1 MTRKEAIRTD
11 RAPSAIG
18 PYSQAIKFDSLVF
31 LSGQIP
37 LVPET
42 MVVVEGGIAEQT
54 HQVFKNLKAV
64 ATESGGNLNDA
75 LKISIFLTDLTNF
88 TVVNEIM
95 TQYFHEPFP
104 ARATIEVNA
113 LPKSVLIEIDA
124 VMALQRTAS

>member
-1 MTRKEAIRTD
+1 MARKKAIQTD
-11 RAPSAIG
+11 RAPKAIG

-42 MVVVEGGIAEQT
+42 MEVIDGGIAEQA
-54 HQVFKNLKAV
+54 HQVFINLKTV
-64 ATESGGNLNDA
+64 AEEAGGSLRDA
-75 LKISIFLTDLTNF
+75 LKINIFLTDLTNF
-88 TVVNEIM
+88 TIVNEIM

-104 ARATIEVNA
+104 ARATIEVSA

-124 VMALQRTAS
+124 VMAI

>member
-1 MTRKEAIRTD
+1 MARKKAIQTD
-11 RAPSAIG
+11 RAPKAIG

-42 MVVVEGGIAEQT
+42 MEVIDGGIAEQA
-54 HQVFKNLKAV
+54 HQVFINLKTV
-64 ATESGGNLNDA
+64 AEESGGSLRDA
-75 LKISIFLTDLTNF
+75 LKINIFLTDLTNF

-104 ARATIEVNA
+104 ARATIEVSA

-124 VMALQRTAS
+124 VMAL

>member
-1 MTRKEAIRTD
+1 MARKKAIQTD
-11 RAPSAIG
+11 RAPKAIG

-42 MVVVEGGIAEQT
+42 MEVIDGGIAEQA
-54 HQVFKNLKAV
+54 HQVFINLKTV
-64 ATESGGNLNDA
+64 ADESGGSLRDA
-75 LKISIFLTDLTNF
+75 LKINIFLTDLTNF
-88 TVVNEIM
+88 TIVNEIM

-104 ARATIEVNA
+104 ARATIEVSA

-124 VMALQRTAS
+124 VMAL

>member
-1 MTRKEAIRTD
+1 MARKKAIQTD
-11 RAPSAIG
+11 RAPRAIG

-42 MVVVEGGIAEQT
+42 MEVIDGGIAEQA
-54 HQVFKNLKAV
+54 HQVFINLKTV
-64 ATESGGNLNDA
+64 AEESGGSLRDA
-75 LKISIFLTDLTNF
+75 LKINIFLTDLTNF

-104 ARATIEVNA
+104 ARATIEVSA

-124 VMALQRTAS
+124 VMAI

>member
-1 MTRKEAIRTD
+1 MARKKAIQTV
-11 RAPSAIG
+11 RAPKAIG

-42 MVVVEGGIAEQT
+42 MEVIDGGIAEQA
-54 HQVFKNLKAV
+54 HQVFINLKTV
-64 ATESGGNLNDA
+64 AEESGGSLRDA
-75 LKISIFLTDLTNF
+75 LKINIFLTDLTNF

-104 ARATIEVNA
+104 ARATIEVSA

-124 VMALQRTAS
+124 VMAI

>member
-1 MTRKEAIRTD
+1 MARKKAIQTD
-11 RAPSAIG
+11 RAPKAIG

-42 MVVVEGGIAEQT
+42 MEVIDGGIAEQA
-54 HQVFKNLKAV
+54 HQVFINLKTV
-64 ATESGGNLNDA
+64 AEESGGSLRDA
-75 LKISIFLTDLTNF
+75 LKINIFLTDLTNF
-88 TVVNEIM
+88 TIVNEIM

-104 ARATIEVNA
+104 ARATIEVSA

-124 VMALQRTAS
+124 VMAI

>member
-1 MTRKEAIRTD
+1 MARKKAIQTE
-11 RAPSAIG
+11 RAPKAIG

-42 MVVVEGGIAEQT
+42 MEVIDGGIAEQA
-54 HQVFKNLKAV
+54 HQVFINLKTV
-64 ATESGGNLNDA
+64 AEESGGSLRDA
-75 LKISIFLTDLTNF
+75 LKINIFLTDLTNF

-104 ARATIEVNA
+104 ARATIEVSA

-124 VMALQRTAS
+124 VMAI

>member
-1 MTRKEAIRTD
+1 MARKKAIQTD
-11 RAPSAIG
+11 RAPRAIG

-42 MVVVEGGIAEQT
+42 MEVIDGGIAEQA
-54 HQVFKNLKAV
+54 HQVFINLKTV
-64 ATESGGNLNDA
+64 AEESGGSLRDA
-75 LKISIFLTDLTNF
+75 LKINIFLTDLTNF
-88 TVVNEIM
+88 TIVNEIM

-104 ARATIEVNA
+104 ARATIEVSA

-124 VMALQRTAS
+124 VMAL

>member
-1 MTRKEAIRTD
+1 MARKKAIQTD
-11 RAPSAIG
+11 RAPKAIG

-42 MVVVEGGIAEQT
+42 MEVIDGGIAEQA
-54 HQVFKNLKAV
+54 HQVFINLKTV
-64 ATESGGNLNDA
+64 AEEAGGSLRDA
-75 LKISIFLTDLTNF
+75 LKINIFLTDLTNF
-88 TVVNEIM
+88 TIVNEIM

-104 ARATIEVNA
+104 ARATIEVSA

-124 VMALQRTAS
+124 VMAL

>member
-1 MTRKEAIRTD
+1 MARKKAIQTD
-11 RAPSAIG
+11 RAPKAIG

-42 MVVVEGGIAEQT
+42 MEVIDGGIAEQAN
-54 HQVFKNLKAV
+54 QVFINLKTV
-64 ATESGGNLNDA
+64 AEESGGSLRDA
-75 LKISIFLTDLTNF
+75 LKINIFLTDLTNF

-104 ARATIEVNA
+104 ARATIEVSA

-124 VMALQRTAS
+124 VMAI

>member
-1 MTRKEAIRTD
+1 MARKKAIQTD
-11 RAPSAIG
+11 RAPKAIG

-42 MVVVEGGIAEQT
+42 MEVIDGGIAEQT
-54 HQVFKNLKAV
+54 HQVFKNLKTV
-64 ATESGGNLNDA
+64 AEESGGSLRDA
-75 LKISIFLTDLTNF
+75 LKINIFLTDLTNF
-88 TVVNEIM
+88 TIVNEIM

-104 ARATIEVNA
+104 ARATIEVSA

-124 VMALQRTAS
+124 VMAL

>member
-1 MTRKEAIRTD
+1 MARKKAIQTD
-11 RAPSAIG
+11 RAPKAIG

-42 MVVVEGGIAEQT
+42 MEVIDGGIAEQT
-54 HQVFKNLKAV
+54 HQVFKNLKTV
-64 ATESGGNLNDA
+64 AEESGGSLRDA
-75 LKISIFLTDLTNF
+75 LKINIFLTDLTNF

-104 ARATIEVNA
+104 ARATIEVSA

-124 VMALQRTAS
+124 VMAL

>member
-1 MTRKEAIRTD
+1 MARKKAIQTD
-11 RAPSAIG
+11 RAPKAIG

-42 MVVVEGGIAEQT
+42 MEVIDGGIAEQA
-54 HQVFKNLKAV
+54 HQVFINLKTV
-64 ATESGGNLNDA
+64 AEESGGSLRDA
-75 LKISIFLTDLTNF
+75 LKINIFLTDLTNF
-88 TVVNEIM
+88 TIVNEIM

-104 ARATIEVNA
+104 ARATIEVSA

-124 VMALQRTAS
+124 VIAL

>member
-1 MTRKEAIRTD
+1 MARKKAIQTD
-11 RAPSAIG
+11 RAPKAIG

-42 MVVVEGGIAEQT
+42 MEVIDGGIAEQA
-54 HQVFKNLKAV
+54 HPVFINLKTV
-64 ATESGGNLNDA
+64 AEESGGSLRDA
-75 LKISIFLTDLTNF
+75 LKINIFLTDLTNF
-88 TVVNEIM
+88 TIVNEIM

-104 ARATIEVNA
+104 ARATIEVSA

-124 VMALQRTAS
+124 VMAL

>member
-1 MTRKEAIRTD
+1 MARKKAIQTD
-11 RAPSAIG
+11 RAPKAIG

-42 MVVVEGGIAEQT
+42 MEVIDGGIAEQA
-54 HQVFKNLKAV
+54 HQVFINLKTV
-64 ATESGGNLNDA
+64 AEESGGSLHDA
-75 LKISIFLTDLTNF
+75 LKINIFLTDLTNF

-104 ARATIEVNA
+104 ARATIEVSA

-124 VMALQRTAS
+124 VMAI

>member
-1 MTRKEAIRTD
+1 MARKKAIQTD
-11 RAPSAIG
+11 RAPKAIG

-42 MVVVEGGIAEQT
+42 MEVIDGGIAEQA
-54 HQVFKNLKAV
+54 HQVFINLKTV
-64 ATESGGNLNDA
+64 AEESGGSLRDA
-75 LKISIFLTDLTNF
+75 LKINIFLTDLTNF

-104 ARATIEVNA
+104 ARATIEVSA

-124 VMALQRTAS
+124 VMAI

>member
-1 MTRKEAIRTD
+1 MARKKAIQTD
-11 RAPSAIG
+11 RAPKAIG
-18 PYSQAIKFDSLVF
+18 PYSQAIKLDSLVF

-42 MVVVEGGIAEQT
+42 MEVIDGGIAEQA
-54 HQVFKNLKAV
+54 HQVFINLKTV
-64 ATESGGNLNDA
+64 AEESGGSLRDA
-75 LKISIFLTDLTNF
+75 LKINIFLTDLTNF

-104 ARATIEVNA
+104 ARATIEVSA

-124 VMALQRTAS
+124 VMAI

>member
-1 MTRKEAIRTD
+1 MARKKAIQTD
-11 RAPSAIG
+11 KAPKAIG

-42 MVVVEGGIAEQT
+42 MEVIDGGIAEQA
-54 HQVFKNLKAV
+54 HQVFINLKTV
-64 ATESGGNLNDA
+64 AEEAGGSLRDA
-75 LKISIFLTDLTNF
+75 LKINIFLTDLTNF
-88 TVVNEIM
+88 TIVNEIM

-104 ARATIEVNA
+104 ARATIEVSA

-124 VMALQRTAS
+124 VMAL

>member
-1 MTRKEAIRTD
+1 MARKKAIQTD
-11 RAPSAIG
+11 RAPKAIG

-42 MVVVEGGIAEQT
+42 MEVIDGGIAEQA
-54 HQVFKNLKAV
+54 HQVFINLKTV
-64 ATESGGNLNDA
+64 AEEAGGSLSDA
-75 LKISIFLTDLTNF
+75 LKINIFLTDLTNF
-88 TVVNEIM
+88 TIVNEIM

-104 ARATIEVNA
+104 ARATIEVSA

-124 VMALQRTAS
+124 VMAL

>member
-1 MTRKEAIRTD
+1 MARKKAIQTD
-11 RAPSAIG
+11 SAPKAIG

-42 MVVVEGGIAEQT
+42 MEVIDGGIAEQA
-54 HQVFKNLKAV
+54 HQVFINLKTV
-64 ATESGGNLNDA
+64 AEEAGGSLRDA
-75 LKISIFLTDLTNF
+75 LKINIFLTDLTNF

-104 ARATIEVNA
+104 ARATIEVSA

-124 VMALQRTAS
+124 VMAI

>member
-1 MTRKEAIRTD
+1 MARKKAIQTD
-11 RAPSAIG
+11 RAPKAIG

-42 MVVVEGGIAEQT
+42 MEVIDGGIAEQA
-54 HQVFKNLKAV
+54 HQVFINLKTV
-64 ATESGGNLNDA
+64 AEESGGSLRDA
-75 LKISIFLTDLTNF
+75 LKINIFLTDLTNF

-104 ARATIEVNA
+104 ARATIEVSA
-113 LPKSVLIEIDA
+113 LPRSVLIEIDA
-124 VMALQRTAS
+124 VMAL

>member
-1 MTRKEAIRTD
+1 MARKKAIQTD
-11 RAPSAIG
+11 RAPKAIG

-42 MVVVEGGIAEQT
+42 MEVIDGGIAEQA
-54 HQVFKNLKAV
+54 HQVFINLKTV
-64 ATESGGNLNDA
+64 AEEAGGSLRDA
-75 LKISIFLTDLTNF
+75 LKINIFLTDLTNF

-104 ARATIEVNA
+104 ARATIEVSA

-124 VMALQRTAS
+124 VMAI

>member
-1 MTRKEAIRTD
+1 MARKKAIQTD
-11 RAPSAIG
+11 RAPKAIG

-42 MVVVEGGIAEQT
+42 MEVIDGGIAEQA
-54 HQVFKNLKAV
+54 HQVFINLKTV
-64 ATESGGNLNDA
+64 AEESGGSLRDA
-75 LKISIFLTDLTNF
+75 LKINIFLTDLTNF
-88 TVVNEIM
+88 TIVNEIM

-104 ARATIEVNA
+104 ARATIEVSA

-124 VMALQRTAS
+124 VMAL

>member
-1 MTRKEAIRTD
+1 MARKKAIQTD
-11 RAPSAIG
+11 RAPKAIG

-42 MVVVEGGIAEQT
+42 MEVIDGGIAEQA
-54 HQVFKNLKAV
+54 HQVFINLKTV
-64 ATESGGNLNDA
+64 AEEAGGSLRDA
-75 LKISIFLTDLTNF
+75 LKINIFLTDLTNF

-104 ARATIEVNA
+104 ARATIEVSA

-124 VMALQRTAS
+124 VMAL

>member
-1 MTRKEAIRTD
+1 MARKKAIQTV
-11 RAPSAIG
+11 RAPKAIG

-42 MVVVEGGIAEQT
+42 MEVIDGGIAEQA
-54 HQVFKNLKAV
+54 HQVFINLKTV
-64 ATESGGNLNDA
+64 AEESGGSLRDA
-75 LKISIFLTDLTNF
+75 LKINIFLTDLTNF

-104 ARATIEVNA
+104 ARATIEVSA

-124 VMALQRTAS
+124 VMAL

>member
-1 MTRKEAIRTD
+1 MARKKAIQTD
-11 RAPSAIG
+11 RAPKAIG
-18 PYSQAIKFDSLVF
+18 PYSQAITFDSLVF

-42 MVVVEGGIAEQT
+42 MEVIDGGIAEQA
-54 HQVFKNLKAV
+54 HQVFINLKTV
-64 ATESGGNLNDA
+64 AEESGGSLRDA
-75 LKISIFLTDLTNF
+75 LKINIFLTDLTNF

-104 ARATIEVNA
+104 ARATIEVSA

-124 VMALQRTAS
+124 VMAI

>member
-1 MTRKEAIRTD
+1 MARKKAIQTE
-11 RAPSAIG
+11 RAPKAIG

-42 MVVVEGGIAEQT
+42 MEVIDGGIAEQT
-54 HQVFKNLKAV
+54 HQVFINLKTV
-64 ATESGGNLNDA
+64 AEESGGSLRDA
-75 LKISIFLTDLTNF
+75 LKINIFLTDLTNF

-104 ARATIEVNA
+104 ARATIEVSA

-124 VMALQRTAS
+124 VMAL